1 MSDLTDARDHAQAM
15 GNGTQHRP
23 GCLARTTYRPK
34 WCHSAEC
41 LSHRP
46 RPCNCDPPDA
56 AERRMWQTIA
66 DELDA
71 YLDHKAAN
79 DDPKLP
85 L

>member
-1 MSDLTDARDHAQAM
+1 MSDLTDAREYAQWMA
-15 GNGTQHRP
+15 GGPHRANCP
-23 GCLARTTYRPK
+23 AWQFVPNYV
-34 WCHSAEC
+34 
-41 LSHRP
+41 
-46 RPCNCDPPDA
+46 CNCNPPDA

-79 DDPKLP
+79 ADSELP